1 MTNDPKHTH
10 AHAKNHSHNQ
20 VKDSCDT
27 CGSFVD
33 IGTVIEA
40 QDTEL
45 MINLKGANAKQDA
58 QLLVDKA
65 TARFKSV
72 KASMKASDEGVILA
86 LNFEYTVEKM
96 IFQLE
101 EQLT

>member
-1 MTNDPKHTH
+1 MADTVANEPAT
-10 AHAKNHSHNQ
+10 ASSAEGQNQ
-20 VKDSCDT
+20 VNDSCNT

-40 QDTEL
+40 NDGEL
-45 MINLKGANAKQDA
+45 EIRLQGENAEVDAACLKE
-58 QLLVDKA
+58 KA
-65 TARFKSV
+65 LQRFKSV
-72 KASMKASDEGVILA
+72 SASMKSIDDGVILA

-101 EQLT
+101 ENL